1 MTNKLILSA
10 NQPYFAPFP
19 GFFYKA
25 HLSDIFVILD
35 EVQFPRGTTWL
46 TRNRFK
52 NDRGTLWMTIPVW
65 KKGLGLQKID
75 EVGICHE
82 VSWAKKHLAGIRNA
96 YARAPYFM
104 DHMHFVEEV
113 FTRKFERLI
122 DLNLKIINYL
132 MKHLNIETRVI
143 LLSELGIKDR
153 GDHLIIE
160 ICRRMGASHFVAQ
173 NAAGKYLNADLF
185 KEAGIQLK
193 FFRPPSLVYPQLWG
207 NFVSNLSA
215 FDLIFNCGEKARDIL
230 VVKEGTLPTGQSFG
244 QSKENP

>member
-1 MTNKLILSA
+1 M
-10 NQPYFAPFP
+10 
-19 GFFYKA
+19 
-25 HLSDIFVILD
+25 SDIFVILD

-65 KKGLGLQKID
+65 KKGLGLQKIH
-75 EVGICHE
+75 EVRICHE
-82 VSWAKKHLAGIRNA
+82 VSWAKKHLASIKNA
-96 YARAPYFM
+96 YARSPYFL

-113 FTRKFERLI
+113 FSRAFERLI
-122 DLNLKIINYL
+122 DLNLNIINYL

-153 GDHLIIE
+153 GDRLIIE

-185 KEAGIQLK
+185 QEAGIQLE
-193 FFRPPSLVYPQLWG
+193 FFKPPSLVYPQLWG
-207 NFVSNLSA
+207 SFVSNLSA

-230 VVKEGTLPTGQSFG
+230 VVKEGTLPTGHSFG
-244 QSKENP
+244 RSKENP